1 MLLSAAIQLF
11 IRAIRVE
18 KDRLMSRL
26 RDGTR
31 ISREIRPLAALQA
44 LWGDM

>member
-18 KDRLMSRL
+18 KEWS
-26 RDGTR
+26 
-31 ISREIRPLAALQA
+31 AALQA
-44 LWGDM
+44 LWGDIQRLFF